1 MTMKAL
7 NTLYKGNY
15 FRSRTEARWA
25 VYFDAL
31 GVDWEYEKEGYDLG
45 DGVRYLPDFWFP
57 KHKMYG
63 EVKGEENISDIDMD
77 KMRRLVI
84 QSQRPVC
91 IFVGRPLKTIVTTIT
106 PMYDDPN
113 NVHVNFPDHV
123 YDMGDLPFR
132 DIVMGRD
139 YEYGIFGCDSC
150 LRNEEPFK
158 SALLKAQTA
167 RFEHGAQL

>member
-1 MTMKAL
+1 MKAI

-31 GVDWEYEKEGYDLG
+31 GVRWEYEKEGYDLG
-45 DGVRYLPDFWFP
+45 DGRYYLPDFWFP

-63 EVKGEENISDIDMD
+63 EVKGDEHISDDDMD
-77 KMRRLVI
+77 KMKRLVI
-84 QSQRPVC
+84 QSQK
-91 IFVGRPLKTIVTTIT
+91 PLCLFIGIPRKTIITTIN
-106 PMYDDPN
+106 PSYNDDGIC
-113 NVHVNFPDHV
+113 HVRHPDHK

-132 DIVMGRD
+132 DLVMGRD
-139 YEYGIFGCDSC
+139 YEFGIYVCDSC
-150 LRNEEPFK
+150 LRDEEPFK

-167 RFEHGAQL
+167 RFEHGEQPR